1 MIASSCA
8 CNARIFAPTVCV
20 PSDALAWFALPKIKS
35 PFVNEVTLASNIISP
50 TPSLL
55 VVPLSS
61 SVLKFLN
68 AIVWFLYIP
77 NGQVSLRTA
86 ARANENGQK
95 LFSLG
100 RRRRRERNA
109 IARARIRSGK
119 AVDREVIF
127 SARRRT
133 LLKRENNENK
143 IQARISREH
152 YGEIVFT
159 ESRNKDDFET
169 VMGVRKEGFARAKVF
184 EL

>member
-1 MIASSCA
+1 
-8 CNARIFAPTVCV
+8 
-20 PSDALAWFALPKIKS
+20 
-35 PFVNEVTLASNIISP
+35 
-50 TPSLL
+50 
-55 VVPLSS
+55 VVPLS

-86 ARANENGQK
+86 ARANKNGPF

-109 IARARIRSGK
+109 IVRARIRSGK
-119 AVDREVIF
+119 AVDGEVIF

-152 YGEIVFT
+152 Y
-159 ESRNKDDFET
+159 
-169 VMGVRKEGFARAKVF
+169 
-184 EL
+184 

>member
-1 MIASSCA
+1 
-8 CNARIFAPTVCV
+8 
-20 PSDALAWFALPKIKS
+20 
-35 PFVNEVTLASNIISP
+35 
-50 TPSLL
+50 
-55 VVPLSS
+55 
-61 SVLKFLN
+61 
-68 AIVWFLYIP
+68 
-77 NGQVSLRTA
+77 
-86 ARANENGQK
+86 
-95 LFSLG
+95 LFSQLG

-109 IARARIRSGK
+109 LARPRIRSGK

>member
-1 MIASSCA
+1 
-8 CNARIFAPTVCV
+8 
-20 PSDALAWFALPKIKS
+20 
-35 PFVNEVTLASNIISP
+35 
-50 TPSLL
+50 
-55 VVPLSS
+55 
-61 SVLKFLN
+61 
-68 AIVWFLYIP
+68 LYIP

-119 AVDREVIF
+119 AVDRDVIF

-133 LLKRENNENK
+133 LLKQRENNENT

-152 YGEIVFT
+152 YGEIAFT

-169 VMGVRKEGFARAKVF
+169 VMGVRKEVFARAKLF
-184 EL
+184 ELWGKFELNFDLFSQKCWQILKLLQGAQKARRKSAPTRERALKAKNTFL